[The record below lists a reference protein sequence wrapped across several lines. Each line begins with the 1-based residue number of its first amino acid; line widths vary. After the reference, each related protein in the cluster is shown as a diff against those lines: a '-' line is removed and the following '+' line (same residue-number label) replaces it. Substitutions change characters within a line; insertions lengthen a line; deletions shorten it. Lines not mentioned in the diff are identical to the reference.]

1 MGEYINT
8 ATQSHVLLIRYVT
21 TPRYSWPWPMEF
33 RGPHVSMPF
42 FRGIYRLSTYTKPC
56 LYLLSTPSQ
65 TLVPSLLLTTVR
77 LCLTLSYMQR
87 RHHEHRSLSSQRRR
101 SCGSD

>member
-1 MGEYINT
+1 MGEYINI
-8 ATQSHVLLIRYVT
+8 ATQSYVLLIRYAT
-21 TPRYSWPWPMEF
+21 TPRNTWPWPMEF

-42 FRGIYRLSTYTKPC
+42 FRGMYRLSTYTKPC

-65 TLVPSLLLTTVR
+65 TLVPPLLLTTVR
-77 LCLTLSYMQR
+77 LRLTLMQR
-87 RHHEHRSLSSQRRR
+87 RNHEHLSLSSQRRR